1 MNKNHEERRYSNT
14 MRHLVKGG
22 KLGRT
27 ASHRKATMMA
37 LSVALI
43 KSERIVTTLAK
54 AKALRSHIEPIITR
68 SKEDSTHN
76 RSQVFRHLRDKQ
88 ATSRLF
94 DEIAPMVADRPGG
107 YTRIIKLG
115 VRQGDGVEKAL
126 IELVDFNDA
135 QAETARKKKRRTR
148 RGGSGKKAADKPVEA
163 KKDSARKKTD
173 KDSASKEKAAAKT
186 ETQPAPEKEAEA
198 KVEAGKP
205 GKEAAAA
212 ETKAAD
218 VKETETPAEEVKEPA
233 EKVEDEPAE
242 TKDEAAGAVEET
254 KETPEEKKTEKK
266 DSDKKAAASSDAAEE
281 KKESDTKNEDEEKK

>member
-1 MNKNHEERRYSNT
+1 
-14 MRHLVKGG
+14 MRHLVKGR

-54 AKALRSHIEPIITR
+54 AKALRSYVEPIITR

-76 RSQVFRHLRDKQ
+76 RSHVFRHLRDKQ

-115 VRQGDGVEKAL
+115 VRLGDGAEKAL

-135 QAETARKKKRRTR
+135 QPETARKKKRRTR
-148 RGGSGKKAADKPVEA
+148 RGGSGKKAADIPVEA
-163 KKDSARKKTD
+163 KKDTARKKTD
-173 KDSASKEKAAAKT
+173 KDSASEEKATAKT
-186 ETQPAPEKEAEA
+186 EAKPAPEKETEAESSQP
-198 KVEAGKP
+198 E
-205 GKEAAAA
+205 KEAAAS
-212 ETKAAD
+212 ETTPAD
-218 VKETETPAEEVKEPA
+218 VKEAETPSEETKEPA
-233 EKVEDEPAE
+233 EKVADKPAEAKAE
-242 TKDEAAGAVEET
+242 TKSETTEAAEEA
-254 KETPEEKKTEKK
+254 KDAPEEKKTEKEK
-266 DSDKKAAASSDAAEE
+266 DPDIKAADSSEAAEE
-281 KKESDTKNEDEEKK
+281 KKDSEAKDEDEEKK